1 MDIPWNNL
9 YLFLNFSCG
18 KEQELGSFRLFQNI
32 LFQLEEREMER
43 YSSLIQYLHF
53 NI

>member
-9 YLFLNFSCG
+9 YLFLNLSCG
-18 KEQELGSFRLFQNI
+18 KEQELGSFRQFQNI